1 MGRGRRGGVPDEKMR
16 RLGGRGVVTVTQVNG
31 LQEAAFYT
39 SNGQRW

>member
-1 MGRGRRGGVPDEKMR
+1 MGRGRRGGVLDEKIR
-16 RLGGRGVVTVTQVNG
+16 RFWGRGGVTVTQVNG